1 MTKILITGAQGL
13 LGSNFIPEASKK
25 FLVVGTYF
33 ENSNVAKYKNVIYHK
48 MDIRDEKAVNKAVDE
63 YMPDIIIHTASIGN
77 VDICEKNKK
86 DAYQTNIL
94 GTKHLALR
102 AQKIKAKFIFF
113 STNAVFDGE
122 NAPYHEK
129 SKPNPINYYGKT
141 KYKGEKLVSDILS
154 EQIILRLN
162 TMYGWHKKGER
173 ENPMTWILKRL
184 KNREKTFVVNDIF
197 NNHLYVKS
205 AVEVLL
211 KVLRNWKTG
220 EIYHIAGADCV
231 SRYDFFQVV
240 ADLFGYQKNDLYPV
254 DSSFFDKIAPRPKN
268 TCFKLTKMQSNLKLE
283 PLSIRDGIFDMKKEM
298 GKFDEKIN

>member
-13 LGSNFIPEASKK
+13 LGSNFILEASKK
-25 FLVVGTYF
+25 FLIVGTYF
-33 ENSNVAKYKNVIYHK
+33 ENSNVTKYKNVIYHK
-48 MDIRDEKAVNKAVDE
+48 MDIRNKNAVVSAIFE
-63 YMPDIIIHTASIGN
+63 YKPEIIIHAASIGN

-94 GTKHLALR
+94 GTKHLALS
-102 AQKIKAKFIFF
+102 AQKIKAKFIFL

-129 SKPNPINYYGKT
+129 SKPKPINYYGKT
-141 KYKGEKLVSDILS
+141 KYKGEKIVSEILS
-154 EQIILRLN
+154 EQNIVRLN
-162 TMYGWHKKGER
+162 TMYGWHKKCER
-173 ENPMTWILKRL
+173 ENPMTWILERL
-184 KNREKTFVVNDIF
+184 KNREKTFVVNDIL

-205 AVEVLL
+205 AAEALL
-211 KVLRNWKTG
+211 KVLYNWKSG

-231 SRYDFFQVV
+231 SRYDFFLTV
-240 ADLFGYQKNDLYPV
+240 ADVFGYKQDTLHPV

-268 TCFKLTKMQSNLKLE
+268 TCFKLSKMRSELKLK
-283 PLSIRDGIFDMKKEM
+283 PLGIRDGIFDMKKEM